1 MKLPRRTFLH
11 LTAGAGALPAVSRV
25 ASAQYKKAP
34 TQTTG
39 PIGYQQKITLNTFF
53 SGFNSL
59 NYSALIP
66 MPVVMVMMVVRMVSV
81 VMPVMVAI
89 VMMVAMM
96 ITVPS
101 CGWSRAAGYDCADN
115 A

>member
-1 MKLPRRTFLH
+1 
-11 LTAGAGALPAVSRV
+11 V
-25 ASAQYKKAP
+25 QIKKAP

-39 PIGYQQKITLNTFF
+39 PSDYQQKITLKTFV
-53 SGFNSL
+53 SGFQSL
-59 NYSALIP
+59 DYYTLIP
-66 MPVVMVMMVVRMVSV
+66 VMPVMMMMVVRMVSV

-89 VMMVAMM
+89 VMMVTMM

-101 CGWSRAAGYDCADN
+101 CGWSGAAGYDCADN

>member
-1 MKLPRRTFLH
+1 
-11 LTAGAGALPAVSRV
+11 V
-25 ASAQYKKAP
+25 QIKKAP
-34 TQTTG
+34 TQKTG
-39 PIGYQQKITLNTFF
+39 PTDYQQMSTLKTFV
-53 SGFNSL
+53 SGFSFL

-66 MPVVMVMMVVRMVSV
+66 VPVVMVMMVVRMVSV